1 MHLNFFKS
9 IGERQYLVELFIAS
23 IVLSL
28 LLSLAEAQSCQNVQ
42 WGHVISYILYI
53 NWVIL
58 AFVAAVDVL
67 RKKLRSISPL
77 QAVVIG
83 FVLLQV
89 IILLSSTVL
98 NMVIYYGR
106 NFSLQNFSYQVLIN
120 QLVLHSS
127 YGVLLGAFCLRYIY
141 VRDEWLKQQNSELNA
156 KVQAL

>member
-28 LLSLAEAQSCQNVQ
+28 LLSLAEAQSWQNVQ

-67 RKKLRSISPL
+67 QKQLRSISPL

-89 IILLSSTVL
+89 IILLSTTIL
-98 NMVIYYGR
+98 NMVIY
-106 NFSLQNFSYQVLIN
+106 
-120 QLVLHSS
+120 
-127 YGVLLGAFCLRYIY
+127 
-141 VRDEWLKQQNSELNA
+141 
-156 KVQAL
+156 